1 MLSQICIVH
10 ISFVKCV
17 STTFYMKLSKSLN
30 THCKPLCVSVKG
42 RYFRIDSRL
51 AKLGSEGASPSRPTT
66 SFLFLL
72 LSLTTNKTFAK
83 FWLYGLIP
91 VVRPYYTCS
100 VLKQTCL
107 RRQFDFGGTDFS

>member
-1 MLSQICIVH
+1 V
-10 ISFVKCV
+10 
-17 STTFYMKLSKSLN
+17 
-30 THCKPLCVSVKG
+30 
-42 RYFRIDSRL
+42 
-51 AKLGSEGASPSRPTT
+51 
-66 SFLFLL
+66 FLL
-72 LSLTTNKTFAK
+72 LSLSTNKTFAK